1 MSLLIVLKPGLSI
14 HRGARR
20 CCGVDI
26 GSADHLTNCL
36 CVARIVL
43 LALDVLSRRHQ
54 TYSMAERLGAVSS
67 KVCRDSRGR
76 ACGPAWISPLSSTLP
91 WGSVDIPTSS

>member
-1 MSLLIVLKPGLSI
+1 MTIRIPRREFIVAL
-14 HRGARR
+14 
-20 CCGVDI
+20 VDI
-26 GSADHLTNCL
+26 GSADHFTNCL

-54 TYSMAERLGAVSS
+54 THSMAERLGAVSS

-76 ACGPAWISPLSSTLP
+76 ACGPPPESPLSP
-91 WGSVDIPTSS
+91 ARRAAIPDSVPRLSRPLAP